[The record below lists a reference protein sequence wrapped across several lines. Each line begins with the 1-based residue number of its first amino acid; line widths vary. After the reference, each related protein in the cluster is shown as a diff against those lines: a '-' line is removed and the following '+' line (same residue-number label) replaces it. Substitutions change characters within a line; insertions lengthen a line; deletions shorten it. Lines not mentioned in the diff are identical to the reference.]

1 MSRSLFVAG
10 NWKMYKNIA
19 SAKAFAEEFKAIYKP
34 VDGVD
39 VAVCAPFL
47 QLEAL
52 KEMLK
57 DTNVGVGAQNMHYQ
71 KEGAYTGE
79 ISGEMLTELGIDCV
93 VIGHSERR
101 EYNNETDETVN
112 KKLKKALELG
122 IRPIMCC
129 GESLQMREAGKE
141 KEWVEAQIKKGL
153 DGIKADDI
161 PLVTIAYE
169 PIWAIG
175 TGKTASSL
183 QAQDMC
189 KYIRSVV
196 AEIYTSEIAEKVRI
210 QYGGSVKPANA
221 AELLGMPD
229 IDGALV
235 GGASLVA
242 ADFVKIIERK

>member
-1 MSRSLFVAG
+1 
-10 NWKMYKNIA
+10 MYKNIEQ
-19 SAKAFAEEFKAIYKP
+19 AEEFADQFLQIYQP

-39 VAVCAPFL
+39 VAICAPFL
-47 QLEAL
+47 QLSTL
-52 KEMLK
+52 KEK
-57 DTNVGVGAQNMHYQ
+57 FAATNIGVGAQNMHFET
-71 KEGAYTGE
+71 EGAYTGE
-79 ISGEMLTELGIDCV
+79 ISGEMLTELGIDYV
-93 VIGHSERR
+93 IIGHSERR
-101 EYNNETDETVN
+101 QYNNETDETVN
-112 KKLKKALELG
+112 KKVKKALALG

-129 GESLQMREAGKE
+129 GESLETREAGKE
-141 KEWVEAQIKKGL
+141 KEWVADQIKKGL
-153 DGIKADDI
+153 DGLQMKEV

-175 TGKTASSL
+175 TGKTATSE

-189 KYIRSVV
+189 KFIRETV
-196 AEIYTSEIAEKVRI
+196 AGIYTGEIAEKVRI

-242 ADFVKIIERK
+242 SDFMQIVKR

>member
-1 MSRSLFVAG
+1 MERSLFVAG

-19 SAKAFAEEFKAIYKP
+19 QAEEFAEQFKQIYKP

-39 VAVCAPFL
+39 VAICAPFL
-47 QLEAL
+47 QLETL
-52 KEMLK
+52 KNAFA
-57 DTNVGVGAQNMHYQ
+57 DTNVGVGAQNMHYET
-71 KEGAYTGE
+71 EGAYTGE
-79 ISGEMLTELGIDCV
+79 ISGEMLTELGVDYV

-101 EYNNETDETVN
+101 QYNNETDETVN
-112 KKLKKALELG
+112 LKVKKALTLG

-129 GESLQMREAGKE
+129 GESLETREAGKE
-141 KEWVEAQIKKGL
+141 KEWVGEQIKKGL
-153 DGIKADDI
+153 EGLQMKEV

-175 TGKTASSL
+175 TGKTATSQ

-189 KYIRSVV
+189 KFIRETV
-196 AEIYTSEIAEKVRI
+196 ASLFTGEVADKLRI

-235 GGASLVA
+235 GGASLKPE
-242 ADFVKIIERK
+242 DFVKIIER

>member
-1 MSRSLFVAG
+1 
-10 NWKMYKNIA
+10 MYKNIA
-19 SAKAFAEEFKAIYKP
+19 QAEEFAEKFKQIYKP
-34 VDGVD
+34 VAGVD
-39 VAVCAPFL
+39 VAICAPFL
-47 QLEAL
+47 QLETL
-52 KEMLK
+52 KNAFA
-57 DTNVGVGAQNMHYQ
+57 DTNVGVGAQNMHYET
-71 KEGAYTGE
+71 EGAYTGE
-79 ISGEMLTELGIDCV
+79 ISGEMLTELGVDYV

-112 KKLKKALELG
+112 LKVKKALALG

-129 GESLQMREAGKE
+129 GESLETREAGKE
-141 KEWVEAQIKKGL
+141 KEWVGAQIKKGL
-153 DGIKADDI
+153 EGLQMKEV

-175 TGKTASSL
+175 TGKTATSQ

-189 KYIRSVV
+189 KFIRETV
-196 AEIYTSEIAEKVRI
+196 ASLFTGEVAEKVRI

-235 GGASLVA
+235 GGASLKPE
-242 ADFVKIIERK
+242 DFVKIIER

>member
-1 MSRSLFVAG
+1 
-10 NWKMYKNIA
+10 MYKNIEQA
-19 SAKAFAEEFKAIYKP
+19 EEFAEEFKAIYKP

-39 VAVCAPFL
+39 VAICAPFL
-47 QLEAL
+47 QLQTL
-52 KEMLK
+52 KDMFA
-57 DTNVGVGAQNMHYQ
+57 DTNVGIGAQNMHYQ
-71 KEGAYTGE
+71 TEGAYTGE
-79 ISGEMLTELGIDCV
+79 ISGEMLTELGIDYV

-112 KKLKKALELG
+112 LKVKKALELG

-129 GESLQMREAGKE
+129 GESLETREAGKE

-153 DGIKADDI
+153 DGLQMKEV

-175 TGKTASSL
+175 TGKSATAE

-196 AEIYTSEIAEKVRI
+196 ASIFTGEVADKVRI

-235 GGASLVA
+235 GGASLVP
-242 ADFVKIIERK
+242 ADFVKIIER